1 MSNQSEQNI
10 GYAPSGAQ
18 APVPA
23 PAAPQG
29 AVNYGNAGVYQAP
42 VEYEDDVQD
51 TYRRSRGGKSQK
63 PDDGKDKK
71 GEEPMKR
78 VLRIVISI
86 LIIALGIFIIL
97 WAVAKASLFG
107 SIGEMLRRMGTD
119 LQVMFA
125 RITS

>member
-10 GYAPSGAQ
+10 GYAPSGAP
-18 APVPA
+18 APVA
-23 PAAPQG
+23 TPAAPQD
-29 AVNYGNAGVYQAP
+29 AVNYGNAGAYQAP
-42 VEYEDDVQD
+42 VQYEDDVQD
-51 TYRRSRGGKSQK
+51 TYRRTRRGKDKK
-63 PDDGKDKK
+63 PDDGKGKN

-78 VLRIVISI
+78 ILRIVISI